1 MPYAGLHEP
10 RSPANDAMVAG
21 GHESPCWRHRLRQCG
36 PTVRLCV
43 CKIPSVTSTPLS
55 MT

>member
-1 MPYAGLHEP
+1 MPYAGLREP

-21 GHESPCWRHRLRQCG
+21 GHESSLAPSTPPCG